1 MRTAPKA
8 TKKVLKE
15 SASASTAPQSSLKGI
30 FNRLSEGAPVAIPVM
45 QQGNNK
51 ATTTGVVSVTDTSP
65 AGKAI
70 SDTINSLA
78 QQKKIQVVTPQST
91 APAQAG
97 QPAATAPKPN
107 TPPAPAG
114 ATGQPPAGATQ
125 VKEKWGDIVSF
136 DKIVDKYTNEMERFK
151 ETGDLTDELYDALY
165 ELWFDDMPY
174 GVQKARTGDPYEW
187 IGRKLDQTLGD
198 DTVQEGFK
206 EKVKGVVR
214 RELAKDVPIIQNR
227 SDYAIGK
234 AADSFKSGKIK
245 NGNRYMKYVDDNDKS
260 IKEADR
266 PSNSMD
272 MGAGLGAGRSQAT
285 FEGKKGVN
293 PFAKKD
299 AKAEKAGKKVT
310 KDIEFDEKKKDGIHG
325 KKRGPEDKKAEKAG
339 KKVAKDIEFDEKKD
353 KKKKVK
359 ESMSHG
365 IKAARLTGRSHGLK
379 GHSHCGKNYD
389 NMEEARAY
397 HEGFK
402 QGLDECYGQGVY
414 EGLAGTAGGA
424 IAGGMLGGPLGAL
437 AGGMLGSEMSK
448 ESAPAMPAATVGG
461 MANAAMEDEFDEGNA
476 FTAALAR
483 TPKGGHFKVGGK
495 SFKDR
500 SNYDADVEE
509 GVLGAVGGAVLGGA
523 VAGQSLTKGGSS
535 VIEDNTF
542 AFEAWDKELQ
552 TLLTEGE
559 EVREGVSVSISKGN
573 QGSPDTVNINATD
586 AEADKVLQFIK
597 TAGLGVFGGE
607 DTSSDYGSSA
617 DSDENHGGISVVGDH
632 DNMLSIMK
640 RLSGVA
646 GGSHD
651 DSEDYADE
659 NGAEDESAMCDSC
672 GSEQNEGHECGDEKQ
687 MVDEVE
693 TEDQMEFQV
702 AEDNPPDSGAAN
714 ATNDEQGNAAANS
727 ALATADAQQNA
738 DDKEETVSEEEEE
751 DEDEEEDFF
760 HNPNLPA
767 DKQLKSPPKEVKLDE
782 WANDAGPGKSVSDT
796 TFEQDI
802 EFMTKVISGGLNK
815 PKSTGQ
821 TTVPVVASQLKRLH
835 TGPTTDVNESVVMDW
850 QTLAGIK

>member
-51 ATTTGVVSVTDTSP
+51 ATTSGVVSVTDTSP

-114 ATGQPPAGATQ
+114 ATGQAPIGSTQ
-125 VKEKWGDIVSF
+125 VKEKWDTKTEVSPSE
-136 DKIVDKYTNEMERFK
+136 KGKYAGKTKAELTKQYNTLKSSGPHKKGSK
-151 ETGDLTDELYDALY
+151 EFGK
-165 ELWFDDMPY
+165 M
-174 GVQKARTGDPYEW
+174 
-187 IGRKLDQTLGD
+187 
-198 DTVQEGFK
+198 
-206 EKVKGVVR
+206 
-214 RELAKDVPIIQNR
+214 REL
-227 SDYAIGK
+227 SFAIR
-234 AADSFKSGKIK
+234 AKSGWGK
-245 NGNRYMKYVDDNDKS
+245 VQ
-260 IKEADR
+260 EADR

-272 MGAGLGAGRSQAT
+272 MGAGLGAGRNQST

-299 AKAEKAGKKVT
+299 DKAEKAGKKVT

-339 KKVAKDIEFDEKKD
+339 KKVAKDIEFDADEKKD

-365 IKAARLTGRSHGLK
+365 IKAARLEGRSHGLK

-389 NMEEARAY
+389 DMEESRAY

-402 QGLDECYGQGVY
+402 QGLDECYGMGVY
-414 EGLAGTAGGA
+414 EA
-424 IAGGMLGGPLGAL
+424 
-437 AGGMLGSEMSK
+437 
-448 ESAPAMPAATVGG
+448 APAMPAATVGG
-461 MANAAMEDEFDEGNA
+461 MADGAMDE
-476 FTAALAR
+476 AALDEMDKTAYMKQQAIK
-483 TPKGGHFKVGGK
+483 TPGDTFKAFGQTMHD
-495 SFKDR
+495 KD
-500 SNYDADVEE
+500 
-509 GVLGAVGGAVLGGA
+509 VLEMD
-523 VAGQSLTKGGSS
+523 S
-535 VIEDNTF
+535 F

-573 QGSPDTVNINATD
+573 QGSPDTVNVNATD

-607 DTSSDYGSSA
+607 DPSDYGSSA
-617 DSDENHGGISVVGDH
+617 DSDEKHGGISVVGDH

-646 GGSHD
+646 GGSQSGSED

-659 NGAEDESAMCDSC
+659 NGSEDESSMCDSC
-672 GSEQNEGHECGDEKQ
+672 GDEQSEGHECGAEPQ

-693 TEDQMEFQV
+693 TEDQMEFKV
-702 AEDNPPDSGAAN
+702 AEDNAPNDGSDNSKN
-714 ATNDEQGNAAANS
+714 ATAGNAAANS
-727 ALATADAQQNA
+727 ALATADAPQNA
-738 DDKEETVSEEEEE
+738 DDKEETVSE
-751 DEDEEEDFF
+751 DDEEEDVTES
-760 HNPNLPA
+760 HA
-767 DKQLKSPPKEVKLDE
+767 KLDE